1 MVIIFAS
8 PKPRARLLE
17 GKIVYTARKRRRL
30 QFIHHPNPAN
40 GGPLLDWAND
50 GRTRPKIADVIIHEI
65 GLIDTFTMEL
75 FRPESGFKDMKEWRS
90 ELKHLNPALEKTNK
104 FWIYRVQDR
113 GSFFKPPSTVK
124 DGANDA

>member
-8 PKPRARLLE
+8 PKPRARLLK
-17 GKIVYTARKRRRL
+17 GLIVYTARKRRRL
-30 QFIHHPNPAN
+30 QFVNHPHPAN
-40 GGPLLDWAND
+40 GSPLLDWAND

-65 GLIDTFTMEL
+65 GLIDTFTLEL

-90 ELKHLNPALEKTNK
+90 ELKLLNPELQTTNK
-104 FWIYRVQDR
+104 FWVYRVQKR
-113 GSFFKPPSTVK
+113 GSFFKPSSTVV